1 VAGAVVAVVEG
12 VGFFFFACA
21 SALLETTG
29 VSWVE
34 AATVGATAATAAT
47 AATGCF
53 LAGVGGILYYFMIT
67 YITIC
72 LYNFMLWPYHYK
84 NKKKYKYQ

>member
-1 VAGAVVAVVEG
+1 VVAVVEE

-34 AATVGATAATAAT
+34 AATAGAT

-72 LYNFMLWPYHYK
+72 LYNFMLEPYHYK